1 MKKIIL
7 FVILVGLLVLGF
19 YYFQFQTYF
28 IDNRV
33 DEEMPEME
41 EGLEPVVLKEGN
53 FGDSDFIHKGTG
65 KAKVIEYPD
74 GSRILRFEDFEVT
87 NGPDLFVYLSDSE
100 NPKENL
106 GSYVDL
112 GVLKGNIGNQNYEL
126 PENLEDFKS
135 VVIWCKEFG
144 VLFPY
149 AVLN

>member
-1 MKKIIL
+1 M
-7 FVILVGLLVLGF
+7 
-19 YYFQFQTYF
+19 
-28 IDNRV
+28 
-33 DEEMPEME
+33 
-41 EGLEPVVLKEGN
+41 
-53 FGDSDFIHKGTG
+53 
-65 KAKVIEYPD
+65 
-74 GSRILRFEDFEVT
+74 
-87 NGPDLFVYLSDSE
+87 FVYLSDSE